1 MTAIRADSVMTCGGA
16 AVAGF
21 IPRWAWRIFGAEF
34 GAAEAALA
42 ASTSGLGEESDEL
55 YCRCSLA

>member
-21 IPRWAWRIFGAEF
+21 ITRWEWRIFGAEF

-42 ASTSGLGEESDEL
+42 PSTPGLGEESDEL
-55 YCRCSLA
+55 YCRCWLA